1 MTARTVLPGGGGADL
16 DLACA
21 TVCPALD
28 LRCATACPLRPT
40 FHGGGVAL
48 DPISLSR
55 IHEDLRLERHKH
67 MPHSSECTWHMLHT
81 FRARRFMAAAWLWI
95 RYHSQESMK
104 TSASKG
110 RSRCHTPASVQ
121 GICFMPFKADLFM
134 AAARLWISSLSAGG
148 SSAGEEARRWALT

>member
-1 MTARTVLPGGGGADL
+1 MTARTVLSGGRGADLACAMACLGLDLHCAMAFPALDLCCAIVCPDL

-48 DPISLSR
+48 DPISLSK

-67 MPHSSECTWHMLHT
+67 MPHSSECTWPMLHT
-81 FRARRFMAAAWLWI
+81 FRGRRFMAAARLWI
-95 RYHSQESMK
+95 RYHSQEFMK

-110 RSRCHTPASVQ
+110 
-121 GICFMPFKADLFM
+121 IN
-134 AAARLWISSLSAGG
+134 I
-148 SSAGEEARRWALT
+148 